1 MPMTMAQASPG
12 ASVTL
17 HIDANTVAA
26 LEALRKE
33 PKFLKLPGAPAAEER
48 RRLEPLINSLID
60 RLIAG
65 IQANPS
71 DTWVFEQMTPTV
83 EAFYL
88 EDTEARD
95 PCVDYLARIF
105 KILGIKS
112 DRGAFSRFLI
122 FV

>member
-1 MPMTMAQASPG
+1 M
-12 ASVTL
+12 TL
-17 HIDANTVAA
+17 HIDASTVAA

-60 RLIAG
+60 RLVAG

-112 DRGAFSRFLI
+112 DRGAFSRFMI
-122 FV
+122 SV